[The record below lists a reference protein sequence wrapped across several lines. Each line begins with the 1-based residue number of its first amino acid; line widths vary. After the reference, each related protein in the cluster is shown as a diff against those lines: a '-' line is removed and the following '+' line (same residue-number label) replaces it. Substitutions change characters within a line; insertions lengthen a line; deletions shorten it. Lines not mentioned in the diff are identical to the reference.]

1 MNHLKHPIVG
11 DPLYGGSFKL
21 PKGASD
27 ELIAALRGFRR
38 QALHA
43 EVLEFAHPVTGEP
56 IRCSAPVPEDMQRL
70 MKLLREDAAVH
81 AEAERQRR

>member
-1 MNHLKHPIVG
+1 MQHLKHPIVG

-27 ELIAALRGFRR
+27 EFIAALRGFKR

-56 IRCSAPVPEDMQRL
+56 IRCSAPVPADMQQL
-70 MKLLREDAAVH
+70 MRLLREDAAQH
-81 AEAERQRR
+81 AESGRGR

>member
-1 MNHLKHPIVG
+1 VHFAYRRHPLVG
-11 DPLYGGSFKL
+11 DPVYGGRLAL

-43 EVLEFAHPVTGEP
+43 GRLEFAHPTSGDALIVE
-56 IRCSAPVPEDMQRL
+56 APLPDDLVGL
-70 MKLLREDAAVH
+70 MTALRAG
-81 AEAERQRR
+81 